1 MIIELET
8 SLEIRHHL
16 KRALSHTHTHTHTQK
31 KKKINESE
39 REREREREIVF
50 H

>member
-16 KRALSHTHTHTHTQK
+16 KRALTHTHTEKKMKKK

-39 REREREREIVF
+39 REREREIVF

>member
-8 SLEIRHHL
+8 SLEIRHL
-16 KRALSHTHTHTHTQK
+16 KRALSHTHTHTEK

-39 REREREREIVF
+39 REKEREREIVF

>member
-16 KRALSHTHTHTHTQK
+16 KRAYKGRQRENERSERE
-31 KKKINESE
+31 KKIN
-39 REREREREIVF
+39 EREREIVF